1 MGNTNIWSETDQ
13 AWVTRYRAAMAGK
26 HVPAVALEERE
37 RELFNAVREADLPA
51 AELFGDASTLA
62 ADDVRELATT
72 AEAVRTSERGSPRH
86 TAKDAGGTLI
96 VMGIV
101 TTAILALRSGW
112 SADINVAHLIL
123 AVSVAIPF
131 IGWIPAR
138 ALFAAGRS
146 VAMTVVITTAVAI
159 ALAGIAS
166 TAALGSDH
174 IAARAVPVPLL
185 GVVLIIPGVVTLVW
199 ASRMRQHVLRTSWDD
214 ADWLQRLR
222 GGLRARLVPATTARG
237 HVAEIKQ
244 ALAASDTSAYE
255 EYGHPLVLAREIAD
269 ANQTSRSRLWWLW
282 ILAGIGWPLV
292 SAALVITAQS
302 WGNLT
307 IPIVVLFLLA
317 SLVTALAGWSRR
329 PWAHKR

>member
-13 AWVTRYRAAMAGK
+13 AWVTRYRALMAGK

-37 RELFNAVREADLPA
+37 RDLLNAVREADMPA

-62 ADDVRELATT
+62 ADDVLELATT
-72 AEAVRTSERGSPRH
+72 AETVRTSEGGGPRH
-86 TAKDAGGTLI
+86 AVKDAGGTLL

-101 TTAILALRSGW
+101 SAALLALRSGW
-112 SADINVAHLIL
+112 SADIYFAHLVL

-131 IGWIPAR
+131 IGWIAAR

-146 VAMTVVITTAVAI
+146 VAMTGVITSAVAI

-166 TAALGSDH
+166 AAALGNDH

-199 ASRMRQHVLRTSWDD
+199 ASRMRQQVLRTSWDD
-214 ADWLQRLR
+214 TDWLQRLR
-222 GGLRARLVPATTARG
+222 GGLRARLVPATTERG

-244 ALAASDTSAYE
+244 ALDASDTSAYE

-269 ANQTSRSRLWWLW
+269 ANRTSRSRLWWLW
-282 ILAGIGWPLV
+282 ILTGIGSPLV
-292 SAALVITAQS
+292 SAVLVTTAQS
-302 WGNLT
+302 WANLT
-307 IPIVVLFLLA
+307 IPIAVLVLLA
-317 SLVTALAGWSRR
+317 SFVTPLAGWSRR
-329 PWAHKR
+329 PWAQKR